1 MQTCV
6 LCNCSSHIQSTI
18 KLSPLGM
25 LKLVRLSIIY
35 FLQYPANFIKTAY
48 STKVIKTLA
57 LLKNWTFTRMAGW
70 WLLVFVSYIGIRM
83 LVLSLN
89 LMTFFLITF
98 LVALHK
104 QWAKFRFVFFWSQ
117 FSRAEINVV
126 FFKIFLVD
134 IPSRFKKKFFLNNT
148 PISALGVIMQ
158 QVFVIALF
166 FYC

>member
-117 FSRAEINVV
+117 FSRAEINV
-126 FFKIFLVD
+126 FFLIFLVD
-134 IPSRFKKKFFLNNT
+134 IPSRFKKKSFWMTHRFQPLR
-148 PISALGVIMQ
+148 
-158 QVFVIALF
+158 
-166 FYC
+166 